1 MCSDV
6 YIVANCC
13 CCSAWPA
20 SQSWQAGLYL
30 MLPPSLAAIISRASF
45 LETIPVQHL
54 RKKCAMIKLSNRTN
68 RRTPNIEKIERS
80 CLTGLQRTSGP
91 RNRQSKASLTRTT
104 PSSFIT
110 RCTLTKKYCL
120 RARQSFLISIS
131 QASSKNK
138 ASSCSWALAPLRSVT
153 PPFVFFELFITIP
166 FCNVRWTANSQGILQ
181 PPGLLERYCRH

>member
-54 RKKCAMIKLSNRTN
+54 RKKCAMIKLSNRTK

-138 ASSCSWALAPLRSVT
+138 ASSCSWALACARLRRLSFSLNFSL
-153 PPFVFFELFITIP
+153 PYLYS
-166 FCNVRWTANSQGILQ
+166 NVRWTANSQGILQ